1 MDCKKSERC
10 GRGDCTTDGLRLA
23 PTAVSGVAERR
34 VVPGRSPAGAAKT
47 GIRRPIINLLVK
59 KQISIIPVIRMIN

>member
-10 GRGDCTTDGLRLA
+10 GWGGCTTNGLRLA
-23 PTAVSGVAERR
+23 IIVQDVAERR
-34 VVPGRSPAGAAKT
+34 VVLARSPADAAET

-59 KQISIIPVIRMIN
+59 LAN